1 MIIYDFDQTIPSS
14 HIFHAT
20 GGAAEVGEFEDD
32 FFIDAFGGEERIL
45 RLQAHFFR
53 LKKRGIEL
61 LILSHGWSGVIMESL
76 ERMGLSEFFASE
88 NIFGNESDLMTQN
101 RGEKQPAIQE
111 LMRDRHL
118 QFEQVLF
125 VDDDWMVVEQCKNS
139 ETCRTLHVEA
149 EAGLTENELITI
161 ENAFSPS

>member
-1 MIIYDFDQTIPSS
+1 MIIYDFDHTIPSS

-20 GGAAEVGEFEDD
+20 GGAAEVGEFEDG

-45 RLQAHFFR
+45 RLQSHFFR
-53 LKKRGIEL
+53 LKNRGIEL

-76 ERMGLSEFFASE
+76 ERTGLSEFFASE

-101 RGEKQPAIQE
+101 RGEKHRAIQE
-111 LMRDRHL
+111 LMRKRSL
-118 QFEQVLF
+118 QFDQVLF
-125 VDDDWMVVEQCKNS
+125 IDDDWTVIEQCKNS
-139 ETCRTLHVEA
+139 ETCRALHVEA